1 MLGSR
6 TAVPLEALQL
16 NFLSGDLDQS
26 TLCNHLSYHPLEP
39 LSSLFSAAIERL
51 QFRHTRVLRHRLTPE
66 SVRLCGSPTRFG
78 DVRQRLLALCS
89 PLQALEPALGVALG
103 SPPPEKHAY
112 PNYDGAGRGHQRQ
125 EF

>member
-1 MLGSR
+1 MWGFR
-6 TAVPLEALQL
+6 IAVPLEALQL

-51 QFRHTRVLRHRLTPE
+51 RFRHTRALCNRMTSE
-66 SVRLCGSPTRFG
+66 SVRLCGSPIRFG
-78 DVRQRLLALCS
+78 DVRQRLLAMCS
-89 PLQALEPALGVALG
+89 PLQAPDPALGVALG
-103 SPPPEKHAY
+103 SPPAEKQAY
-112 PNYDGAGRGHQRQ
+112 PTCDGEGKGRQRQ